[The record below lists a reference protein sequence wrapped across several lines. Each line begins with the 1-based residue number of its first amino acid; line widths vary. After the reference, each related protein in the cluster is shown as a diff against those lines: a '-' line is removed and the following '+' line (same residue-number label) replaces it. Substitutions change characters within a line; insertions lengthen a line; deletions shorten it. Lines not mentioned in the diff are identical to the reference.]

1 MRQFW
6 RRSEAAADFMVVM
19 TTILSL
25 LDINFLMRGYKC
37 F

>member
-6 RRSEAAADFMVVM
+6 HRSEAAADLMVVM

-25 LDINFLMRGYKC
+25 LDINVLMSGYKC